1 MRGET
6 VPLYTAWQEA
16 RGNRAAAGGQTGGKK
31 KGMKEN
37 RNNDIDEDMLEDI
50 VKHLDSELEKGA
62 VRMSVVM
69 DGESRGKEVSHK
81 CCQSYGRPATET
93 VGLLDMYTDRN
104 AGEPDRQ
111 G

>member
-69 DGESRGKEVSHK
+69 DEESRGKEVSHK

>member
-1 MRGET
+1 M
-6 VPLYTAWQEA
+6 
-16 RGNRAAAGGQTGGKK
+16 
-31 KGMKEN
+31 EN
-37 RNNDIDEDMLEDI
+37 MSEDRKNDIDENMLEDI
-50 VKHLDSELEKGA
+50 VRHLDSELEKGA

-69 DGESRGKEVSHK
+69 DEEARGKEVSHK
-81 CCQSYGRPATET
+81 CCNSYGRPATET

>member
-1 MRGET
+1 MS
-6 VPLYTAWQEA
+6 
-16 RGNRAAAGGQTGGKK
+16 
-31 KGMKEN
+31 EN
-37 RNNDIDEDMLEDI
+37 MNADRNEEIDENMVEDI
-50 VKHLDSELEKGA
+50 LKHLDGEMEKGA

-69 DGESRGKEVSHK
+69 DEKSQGKEVSHK
-81 CCQSYGRPATET
+81 CCNSYGRPATET